1 MPTPQIKDEAVK
13 EKSKTVTSS
22 KTLDFPSLGWGIH
35 AGEIRDLPADK
46 DAADLILKNHYIT
59 LIK

>member
-1 MPTPQIKDEAVK
+1 MLTEQPKEKTVA

-59 LIK
+59 VIK